1 MEPEKIASKLD
12 YVCIVGIGCF
22 TLGIQDLLAWAQ
34 VTSPESGW
42 LMQVAGTDW
51 MEPIAGLLLVALGI
65 VAIGPAFLSAFSLR
79 DTDRKRARRATLL
92 AALVAAVAALATIE
106 SLLPSA
112 KVLAGVGQGSALTKA
127 SRQSALTG
135 LGLFVCGIAAFTTFR
150 RKDVGFYKLAV
161 PIERAN
167 EIWRLK
173 IKVEVAIRAMPENQ
187 EASQLIAQRVEFVQA
202 GVGARFDHYCQPLV
216 KESADLSTID
226 STARLQMDVGHVFKR
241 YAEFHRRLADMR
253 HTLCEDLMSATY
265 ESVTELLERGLPGQ
279 SLHVGVAEGIKVSV
293 SHPVLTDS
301 PALVRR
307 RTEWDDTLRTIVSI
321 GAEKG
326 NEIVGDWI
334 QRAAK
339 GEVSAAEVPAA
350 VEVLRGLCQHNR
362 GGDVH
367 GGSKLLALGV

>member
-1 MEPEKIASKLD
+1 MEPEKITSKLD
-12 YVCIVGIGCF
+12 YVCIVGIACLA
-22 TLGIQDLLAWAQ
+22 LGIQDLLAWAQ
-34 VTSPESGW
+34 ITSPESGW
-42 LMQVAGTDW
+42 LMQVAGGDW

-65 VAIGPAFLSAFSLR
+65 VAVGPAFLSAFSLR
-79 DTDRKRARRATLL
+79 DTERKRARRATLL
-92 AALVAAVAALATIE
+92 AAFVAAVAALATIE
-106 SLLPSA
+106 SLVPSA
-112 KVLAGVGQGSALTKA
+112 KVLPVVGQGVALTRA
-127 SRQSALTG
+127 SRQSALMG

-150 RKDVGFYKLAV
+150 RKDVGFYKLSV

-187 EASQLIAQRVEFVQA
+187 EASRLIAQRVEFVQA

-279 SLHVGVAEGIKVSV
+279 SLRVGVAEGIKVSV

-326 NEIVGDWI
+326 NEIVGNWI

-339 GEVSAAEVPAA
+339 GEVSAEEVPAA
-350 VEVLRGLCQHNR
+350 VEALRALCNHNR
-362 GGDVH
+362 GDNVH
-367 GGSKLLALGV
+367 VGSKLLALGV